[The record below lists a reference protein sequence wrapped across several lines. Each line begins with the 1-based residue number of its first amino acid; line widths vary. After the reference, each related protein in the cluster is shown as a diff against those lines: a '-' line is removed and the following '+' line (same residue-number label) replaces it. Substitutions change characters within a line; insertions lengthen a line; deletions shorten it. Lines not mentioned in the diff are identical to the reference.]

1 MRMPNIHKS
10 QQSQPCPSALRR
22 LGPAGSWVLAA
33 GCAVT
38 LDVPDDAALRI
49 TQGRVWATFDGPHQG
64 PANDQGDVVL
74 AAGERLALHAGQR
87 VVIEPWSAGGTA
99 SASQGAYFSLEAA
112 ASH

>member
-1 MRMPNIHKS
+1 MRLPSVHKS
-10 QQSQPCPSALRR
+10 QQSQRTLRR
-22 LGPAGSWVLAA
+22 LGPAGSWVLPA
-33 GCAVT
+33 GHAVT

-87 VVIEPWSAGGTA
+87 VVIEPWSSGGTA
-99 SASQGAYFSLEAA
+99 CAAQGAYFSLEASA
-112 ASH
+112 QA